1 MNLFIIGNGFD
12 LGHDLP
18 TRYWNFRSYLEEH
31 RGDFLSDFEEKY
43 YLWGEELQTYLWNDF
58 EFNLANLEE
67 DVLVEQMYQST
78 DLGLESGN
86 IGIEDT
92 LNYHFA
98 DEFQYIEKLT
108 TYLKEWI
115 EVVNQELSGM
125 NRRTSLINESHQDI
139 FINFNYTTTLEDIYN
154 ISKWNVLHIH
164 GVVDSDDALVLG
176 HSNSSRINYF
186 NEKYTDYQNRF
197 DEQSAPIYN
206 VLTDYCS
213 KTYKDVN
220 KYIHQLF
227 SLNFDT
233 VERVIIIGHSLG
245 DVDLPYFKEVNE
257 RVNGDTEWNVY
268 YYDENQIVMFREK
281 LIQLGIDEQKIEFI
295 HCDSFYDLPLIE
307 QQTLEI

>member
-12 LGHDLP
+12 LGHGLP
-18 TRYWNFRSYLEEH
+18 TKYWNFRCYLEEH
-31 RGDFLSDFEEKY
+31 RGDFLRDFEEKY
-43 YLWGEELQTYLWNDF
+43 YLWGKELQTYLWDEF
-58 EFNLANLEE
+58 EFNLAKLGE
-67 DVLVEQMYQST
+67 DILVEQMYQGT

-92 LNYHFA
+92 LYYHFA

-108 TYLKEWI
+108 IYLKEWI
-115 EVVNQELSGM
+115 EVVNQELDGM

-154 ISKWNVLHIH
+154 ISEWNVLHIH
-164 GVVDSDDALVLG
+164 GVVDSEEDLVLG
-176 HSNSSRINYF
+176 HSDLSQIAYF
-186 NEKYTDYQNRF
+186 SEKYRYFQNRF
-197 DEQSAPIYN
+197 DEQSAPLYK
-206 VLTDYCS
+206 VLADYCS

-227 SLNFDT
+227 LLNFKT

-257 RVNGDTEWNVY
+257 RVNGDTEWHVF
-268 YYDENQIVMFREK
+268 YYDENEINMFRDK
-281 LIQLGIDEQKIEFI
+281 LIQLGIVEQNIEFI
-295 HCDSFYDLPLIE
+295 HCDRFYDLPLVE
-307 QQTLEI
+307 QH

>member
-12 LGHDLP
+12 LGHGLP
-18 TRYWNFRSYLEEH
+18 TRYWNFRCYLEEH
-31 RGDFLSDFEEKY
+31 RGDFLRDFEEKY
-43 YLWGEELQTYLWNDF
+43 YLRGEGLQTYLWNDL
-58 EFNLANLEE
+58 ELNLANIDE
-67 DVLVEQMYQST
+67 DVLIEQMYQST

-92 LNYHFA
+92 LNYYFA
-98 DEFQYIEKLT
+98 DEFMYIEKLT

-115 EVVNQELSGM
+115 EVVNQELDGM

-139 FINFNYTTTLEDIYN
+139 FMNFNYTTTLEDIYN
-154 ISKWNVLHIH
+154 ISRLNVLHIH
-164 GVVDSDDALVLG
+164 GVIDSDNELVLG

-220 KYIHQLF
+220 NYIHKLF
-227 SLNFDT
+227 SLNFDA

-245 DVDLPYFKEVNE
+245 DVDLPYFEEVKE
-257 RVNGDTEWNVY
+257 RVNGDTAWHVY
-268 YYDENQIVMFREK
+268 YYDENHIEMFKDKLTQI
-281 LIQLGIDEQKIEFI
+281 GIIEQYIEFI
-295 HCDSFYDLPLIE
+295 HCDRFYDLPLVEQTIE
-307 QQTLEI
+307 N